1 MATAQNVRKLVNR
14 KLKKRIKRYK
24 VNLIFVS
31 FCLKNK
37 LKFSFNS
44 TINKTMIK
52 IYFR

>member
-14 KLKKRIKRYK
+14 KLKKNIYK